1 MTAYS
6 QHAQQKLNTLIASVA
21 GKNMGH
27 WKAFL
32 EVMGFDM
39 GYTELP
45 ALAPDAADMAKYEK
59 VLREL

>member
-1 MTAYS
+1 
-6 QHAQQKLNTLIASVA
+6 
-21 GKNMGH
+21 MGH